1 MRGVKSAT
9 STPSSRIR
17 PAIPR
22 WPPGSRAVAANTYEL
37 SKFLVDVFRL
47 IDVGAISRIDPPTP
61 DLPLAEAA
69 ASR

>member
-1 MRGVKSAT
+1 
-9 STPSSRIR
+9 
-17 PAIPR
+17 
-22 WPPGSRAVAANTYEL
+22 VAANTYEL